1 MSTPTPEEVDAAMLY
16 AKGAWLWKDINPL
29 YGRKVKHFSQIPN
42 KACEVLAAEVERLRA
57 RAEKAEAERAANF
70 ESLQICAQHCDDARA
85 MVKSLVKERPASVFS
100 TFHCHRCEITEDRL
114 TQAHK
119 ALRQL
124 VHEVHAAHRSGL
136 PVAPYCADMLTAIQL
151 LSSIKSPCSE
161 S

>member
-1 MSTPTPEEVDAAMLY
+1 MNTLSDTPRTDALVVYDASDLIITLEFARNME
-16 AKGAWLWKDINPL
+16 
-29 YGRKVKHFSQIPN
+29 RKLN
-42 KACEVLAAEVERLRA
+42 AALA

-151 LSSIKSPCSE
+151 LSSITSPTSE